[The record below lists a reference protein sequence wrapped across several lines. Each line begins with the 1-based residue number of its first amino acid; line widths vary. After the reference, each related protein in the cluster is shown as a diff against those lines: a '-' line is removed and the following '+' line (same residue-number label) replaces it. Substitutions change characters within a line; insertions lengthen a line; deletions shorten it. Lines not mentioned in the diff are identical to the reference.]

1 MSLNSRSL
9 PSNSEII
16 LANNVRQRNIVSI
29 IGTILIGT
37 IVKVYCFVTKGG
49 GLVLDGE
56 EHLLRVLILAWH
68 N

>member
-16 LANNVRQRNIVSI
+16 LGNNVRQRNIVSI
-29 IGTILIGT
+29 IGTL
-37 IVKVYCFVTKGG
+37 VKIHCFVTKGG